1 MTEARKPVRLYEAL
15 ELRAEYDAR
24 IKTLR
29 DCLPESRQ
37 NRGLFSRDSDS
48 SRRPAP
54 GFSVSGA
61 REQLRALEYKR
72 RKLNAAIQRANFEH
86 RLEHEGDDLSLTE
99 ALETRKA
106 LNERL
111 GELHSQVV
119 DSAYEHVLHK
129 GGAGHRRGERAAL
142 RGLPRPPGR
151 GAGRVPPAQPAAAR
165 RLLRGRGGVRRRAVE
180 TLRTEETG
188 EQARLRRRRRIA
200 QDRPAL
206 KRGLR
211 GLTT

>member
-1 MTEARKPVRLYEAL
+1 MTEARKTVRLYEAL
-15 ELRAEYDAR
+15 ELRAEYDGR

-61 REQLRALEYKR
+61 RDQLRGLEFRR

-111 GELHSQVV
+111 GELHTQVV
-119 DSAYEHVLHK
+119 DSAYERVLHK
-129 GGAGHRRGERAAL
+129 EERDIVEENELPYDDCLTRLDEARVEFRRLNRRIRAASFE
-142 RGLPRPPGR
+142 
-151 GAGRVPPAQPAAAR
+151 
-165 RLLRGRGGVRRRAVE
+165 VE
-180 TLRTEETG
+180 VEYADER
-188 EQARLRRRRRIA
+188 
-200 QDRPAL
+200 
-206 KRGLR
+206 
-211 GLTT
+211 

>member
-1 MTEARKPVRLYEAL
+1 MTEARKTVKLYEAL

-86 RLEHEGDDLSLTE
+86 RLEHEGEDLSLTE

-111 GELHSQVV
+111 GELHTQVV
-119 DSAYEHVLHK
+119 DSAY
-129 GGAGHRRGERAAL
+129 GTSSRRTSCPTRTAASAWTRRGSSSAGSTGGSAPSPSRSRWSTPTSGRDAPNG
-142 RGLPRPPGR
+142 RDR
-151 GAGRVPPAQPAAAR
+151 GASATAPATAHSPGTARTATRVS
-165 RLLRGRGGVRRRAVE
+165 GM
-180 TLRTEETG
+180 
-188 EQARLRRRRRIA
+188 
-200 QDRPAL
+200 
-206 KRGLR
+206 
-211 GLTT
+211 TT

>member
-1 MTEARKPVRLYEAL
+1 MTEARKTVKLYEAL
-15 ELRAEYDAR
+15 ELRADYDAR

-54 GFSVSGA
+54 GSSVSGA
-61 REQLRALEYKR
+61 RDQLRALEWKR

-111 GELHSQVV
+111 GELHTQVV
-119 DSAYEHVLHK
+119 DSAYERIFHK
-129 GGAGHRRGERAAL
+129 EERDIVEENELPYEDCRARLDEARGEFRRLNRRLRAASFE
-142 RGLPRPPGR
+142 
-151 GAGRVPPAQPAAAR
+151 
-165 RLLRGRGGVRRRAVE
+165 VE
-180 TLRTEETG
+180 VEYADER
-188 EQARLRRRRRIA
+188 
-200 QDRPAL
+200 
-206 KRGLR
+206 
-211 GLTT
+211 